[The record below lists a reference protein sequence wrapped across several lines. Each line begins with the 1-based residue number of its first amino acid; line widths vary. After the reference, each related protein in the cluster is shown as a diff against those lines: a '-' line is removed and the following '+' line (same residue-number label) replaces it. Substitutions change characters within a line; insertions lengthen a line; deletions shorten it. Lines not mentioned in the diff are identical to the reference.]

1 MAYYSV
7 RVENKGKAAKDRA
20 GYIFPPYSSVEIVV
34 KDKDLPQIRACEGLT
49 MTILSVSVRPFGDK
63 GPIQNA
69 PAPTPLGEPVEAIP
83 DQEPDSVVPW
93 SQWMMDPQIR
103 NPLSPSPGRQ
113 SPQER
118 RTKAAGPNADEGPT
132 DHGVTRWQTPRITAP
147 QTR

>member
-83 DQEPDSVVPW
+83 DQEPDSVVPLVT
-93 SQWMMDPQIR
+93 MDDGPAD
-103 NPLSPSPGRQ
+103 PEPVEPVPG
-113 SPQER
+113 E
-118 RTKAAGPNADEGPT
+118 TKPAGKKNKGGRPKRG
-132 DHGVTRWQTPRITAP
+132 
-147 QTR
+147 